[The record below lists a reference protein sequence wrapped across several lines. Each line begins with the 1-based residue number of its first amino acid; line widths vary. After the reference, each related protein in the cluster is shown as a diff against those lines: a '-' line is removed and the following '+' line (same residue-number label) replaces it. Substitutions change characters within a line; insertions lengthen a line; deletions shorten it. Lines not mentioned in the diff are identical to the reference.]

1 MWSDSR
7 QVTLK
12 RGWFHAIEMF
22 FSLVPSWSHCLCQ
35 TAGSKTSSWLTCT
48 QSYKWSKKH
57 CRNTRTWLKPA
68 SLKVLISSPRLLLP
82 TTISEVSFFHLLR
95 DVSSSE
101 ERRGVKTALVLVLI
115 SDIDQALAMFNEL
128 RDRDPYRIDNMDTFS
143 NLLYVK
149 VSLLFKPY
157 NVHFAF
163 LSLVKGSK
171 SKSQK
176 IKILI
181 FCWVL
186 EYEARVELLGPQ
198 PGGDW

>member
-1 MWSDSR
+1 MIKEALQKYQNLIEAGFSKSTYIIS
-7 QVTLK
+7 QIAVAYHNI
-12 RGWFHAIEMF
+12 RGE
-22 FSLVPSWSHCLCQ
+22 
-35 TAGSKTSSWLTCT
+35 
-48 QSYKWSKKH
+48 
-57 CRNTRTWLKPA
+57 
-68 SLKVLISSPRLLLP
+68 
-82 TTISEVSFFHLLR
+82 FFHLFR

-157 NVHFAF
+157 NVRFGL

-176 IKILI
+176 IMILI

-198 PGGDW
+198 PGGD

>member
-1 MWSDSR
+1 M
-7 QVTLK
+7 
-12 RGWFHAIEMF
+12 
-22 FSLVPSWSHCLCQ
+22 
-35 TAGSKTSSWLTCT
+35 
-48 QSYKWSKKH
+48 
-57 CRNTRTWLKPA
+57 
-68 SLKVLISSPRLLLP
+68 
-82 TTISEVSFFHLLR
+82 
-95 DVSSSE
+95 SSE
-101 ERRGVKTALVLVLI
+101 ERRSVKTALVLLI

-157 NVHFAF
+157 NVRFGL
-163 LSLVKGSK
+163 LSLVKASK

-176 IKILI
+176 IKMLI

-198 PGGDW
+198 PGGD